1 MVITLKKKKYNFK
14 NTLSDERLI
23 GNYKDEIDIEISNEF
38 ELGMATDALNCT
50 TRISHDELEEINAK
64 FNKKDK

>member
-38 ELGMATDALNCT
+38 EYFRGVAYLQAVRSTD
-50 TRISHDELEEINAK
+50 
-64 FNKKDK
+64 